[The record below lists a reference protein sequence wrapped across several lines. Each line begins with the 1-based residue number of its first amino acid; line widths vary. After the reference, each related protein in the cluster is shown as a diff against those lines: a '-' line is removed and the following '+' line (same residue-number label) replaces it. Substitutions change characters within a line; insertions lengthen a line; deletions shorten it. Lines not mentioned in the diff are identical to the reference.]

1 MPRPGWTRRSKR
13 WEMNQMEEYV
23 CHCFGYTAADIV
35 RDVEEHGAST
45 ILNRIRAAKAQGG
58 CACKDKNPKGR

>member
-1 MPRPGWTRRSKR
+1 
-13 WEMNQMEEYV
+13 MEEYV

-45 ILNRIRAAKAQGG
+45 ILNRIQAAKAQGG